1 MSSAPCRADWMISAI
16 LMWKLT
22 IPASISGITRTDHLS
37 QTPALFRETSAA
49 ETAHRMASLRLHTN
63 RKMPHLSAKNYASD
77 VRYFMPFAYNVG
89 IHDASWRS
97 TFGKEI
103 YKTSGSHGCI
113 NVPPKKAKKLFQ
125 TLQVG
130 TPVIAYYREP
140 VTLTAENT
148 RISNAYSYKA
158 ETGL

>member
-63 RKMPHLSAKNYASD
+63 RKMPHCRRKLCVRCQIFHAVCLQCRHPRCKLAQHIWQRDLQNFRFSRLYQCASEKGKKTVSDSTGRHSGNCLLPGTGYAD
-77 VRYFMPFAYNVG
+77 GRK
-89 IHDASWRS
+89 H
-97 TFGKEI
+97 T
-103 YKTSGSHGCI
+103 HLQCI
-113 NVPPKKAKKLFQ
+113 L
-125 TLQVG
+125 L
-130 TPVIAYYREP
+130 
-140 VTLTAENT
+140 
-148 RISNAYSYKA
+148 
-158 ETGL
+158 

>member
-1 MSSAPCRADWMISAI
+1 MQSGLDDIGNTYVEIDYTSQHLWYYKDGSLVTDTGIVSGNIS
-16 LMWKLT
+16 
-22 IPASISGITRTDHLS
+22 R
-37 QTPALFRETSAA
+37 

-63 RKMPHLSAKNYASD
+63 RKMPHLSAKIMRPMSDISCRLPTMSAST
-77 VRYFMPFAYNVG
+77 MQAG
-89 IHDASWRS
+89 AAHLAKRS
-97 TFGKEI
+97 TKLPVLTAVSMCLR
-103 YKTSGSHGCI
+103 KRQ
-113 NVPPKKAKKLFQ
+113 KLFQ

>member
-63 RKMPHLSAKNYASD
+63 RKMPHLSAKIMHPMSDISCRLPTMSAST
-77 VRYFMPFAYNVG
+77 MQAG
-89 IHDASWRS
+89 AAHLAKRS
-97 TFGKEI
+97 T
-103 YKTSGSHGCI
+103 
-113 NVPPKKAKKLFQ
+113 KL
-125 TLQVG
+125 
-130 TPVIAYYREP
+130 PV
-140 VTLTAENT
+140 LTAVSMCLRKRQKT
-148 RISNAYSYKA
+148 VSDS
-158 ETGL
+158 TGRHSGNCLLPGTGYADGRKHTHLQCILL

>member
-49 ETAHRMASLRLHTN
+49 ETAHRMASLRCIQTERCHTCR
-63 RKMPHLSAKNYASD
+63 RKLC
-77 VRYFMPFAYNVG
+77 VRCQIFHAVCLQCRHPRCKLAQHIWQRV
-89 IHDASWRS
+89 
-97 TFGKEI
+97 

-130 TPVIAYYREP
+130 TPVIAY
-140 VTLTAENT
+140 
-148 RISNAYSYKA
+148 
-158 ETGL
+158 

>member
-63 RKMPHLSAKNYASD
+63 RKMPHLSAKIMRPMSDISCRLPTMSAST
-77 VRYFMPFAYNVG
+77 MQAG
-89 IHDASWRS
+89 AAHLAKRS
-97 TFGKEI
+97 T
-103 YKTSGSHGCI
+103 
-113 NVPPKKAKKLFQ
+113 KL
-125 TLQVG
+125 
-130 TPVIAYYREP
+130 PV
-140 VTLTAENT
+140 LTAVSMCLRKRQKT
-148 RISNAYSYKA
+148 VSDS
-158 ETGL
+158 TGRHSGNCLLPGTGYADGRKHTHLQCILL

>member
-63 RKMPHLSAKNYASD
+63 KKDATLVGENYASD

-113 NVPPKKAKKLFQ
+113 NVPPKKAKNCFRL
-125 TLQVG
+125 
-130 TPVIAYYREP
+130 YRSA
-140 VTLTAENT
+140 L
-148 RISNAYSYKA
+148 R
-158 ETGL
+158 

>member
-1 MSSAPCRADWMISAI
+1 MQSGLDDIGNTYVEIDYTSQHLWYYKDGSLVTDTGIVSGNISRGNGS
-16 LMWKLT
+16 
-22 IPASISGITRTDHLS
+22 PDGIFKIAYKQKDATLVG
-37 QTPALFRETSAA
+37 E
-49 ETAHRMASLRLHTN
+49 
-63 RKMPHLSAKNYASD
+63 NYASD

-89 IHDASWRS
+89 IHDASWRAHLAKRS
-97 TFGKEI
+97 TKLPVLTAVSMCLR
-103 YKTSGSHGCI
+103 KRQ
-113 NVPPKKAKKLFQ
+113 KLFQ